1 MLFVIVLLKVGL
13 FYFSLIGPSAL
24 FTLFIT
30 SFVRNIMKSVQA
42 RCKAV
47 AILVKYDAEFKC
59 GYFYE
64 LSWSNSHCLSYVCSL
79 PFSRYCSF
87 QVFKHVK
94 TGLLGT
100 RLRFINTRLNSLKK
114 QAIINTVVS

>member
-1 MLFVIVLLKVGL
+1 ME
-13 FYFSLIGPSAL
+13 
-24 FTLFIT
+24 
-30 SFVRNIMKSVQA
+30 SVQA
-42 RCKAV
+42 RCEV
-47 AILVKYDAEFKC
+47 VVILVKYDTEFKC

-64 LSWSNSHCLSYVCSL
+64 LSWSNSHCLFYICL
-79 PFSRYCSF
+79 LLLTRYSSF

-114 QAIINTVVS
+114 QAIMNTVVS